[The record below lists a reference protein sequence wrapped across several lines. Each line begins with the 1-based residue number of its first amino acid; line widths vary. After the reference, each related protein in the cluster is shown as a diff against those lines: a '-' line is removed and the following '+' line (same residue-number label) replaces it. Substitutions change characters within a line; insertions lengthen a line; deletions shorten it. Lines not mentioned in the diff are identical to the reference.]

1 MEKIF
6 LKLIFYVDKMLA
18 SEFEIIKSK
27 YLTEDVFA
35 SLTLELFL
43 GLDSSNVREVICK
56 IADYGVKG
64 ALNMAWT
71 ASQGLIS
78 NIDYFV
84 YSISNPALAL
94 SKVILRL
101 IR

>member
-1 MEKIF
+1 
-6 LKLIFYVDKMLA
+6 MLA

-43 GLDSSNVREVICK
+43 GLDSSNVKEVICK
-56 IADYGVKG
+56 IGDYGVKG

-78 NIDYFV
+78 IIDYLYIV
-84 YSISNPALAL
+84 YLTLHSLY
-94 SKVILRL
+94 LRWWSFYD
-101 IR
+101 